1 MRDCGSNDFGT
12 PSSFS
17 MRMNELITQIN
28 DALWGYVLIGALVA
42 AGLWSTWKTEDLR
55 GDA

>member
-1 MRDCGSNDFGT
+1 MIFGT

-17 MRMNELITQIN
+17 MMMNELITQIN

-42 AGLWSTWKTEDLR
+42 AGLWFTWKTEDLR

>member
-1 MRDCGSNDFGT
+1 MILGT

-17 MRMNELITQIN
+17 MRMNELITQIS

-42 AGLWSTWKTEDLR
+42 AGLRFT
-55 GDA
+55 